1 MFKQLTIYLFSL
13 CMGVICASSCTRENR
28 SANVQ
33 QTRPSSVSQG
43 KDAKY
48 DSLEY
53 KLKRFKFILGNI
65 MGAKINADSL
75 DEALTLANYLQLL
88 TPDDP
93 QIIFS
98 KGLILERQGHR
109 DRAVHYYRKA
119 CLIYDSL
126 GADTIY
132 THAINRAAC
141 VQAAYGEKAYRKEI
155 KAIWRKHKKNVYKDW
170 DKKLSD
176 EGWHLLWDDFDY
188 RKLSFYTLAP
198 IEISKINKILYEVEL
213 EDK

>member
-1 MFKQLTIYLFSL
+1 MFKQLTFFLISL
-13 CMGVICASSCTRENR
+13 CIGVVCASCTRENR
-28 SANVQ
+28 SAKVQ
-33 QTRPSSVSQG
+33 QTKSSSISQS

-88 TPDDP
+88 APDDP

-98 KGLILERQGHR
+98 KGFILERQGHR

-132 THAINRAAC
+132 TLAINRAAC
-141 VQAAYGEKAYRKEI
+141 IQAAYGEKAYRKELR
-155 KAIWRKHKKNVYKDW
+155 AIWRKHKKNVYKDW

-176 EGWHLLWDDFDY
+176 EDWHLLWDDFDY
-188 RKLSFYTLAP
+188 RDFSYCTLAP
-198 IEISKINKILYEVEL
+198 IEISKINKILYGVEL

>member
-1 MFKQLTIYLFSL
+1 MLKQFTIYLISL
-13 CMGVICASSCTRENR
+13 CIGVICASCTKENR
-28 SANVQ
+28 SAKVQ
-33 QTRPSSVSQG
+33 QTKPSSISQS

-53 KLKRFKFILGNI
+53 KLKRFKFILSNI
-65 MGAKINADSL
+65 MAAKINADSL

-141 VQAAYGEKAYRKEI
+141 IQAAYGEKAYRKEI

-170 DKKLSD
+170 DKLSD
-176 EGWHLLWDDFDY
+176 EDWHLLWDNFDY
-188 RKLSFYTLAP
+188 REISYCTLAP
-198 IEISKINKILYEVEL
+198 IEISKINKILYGVEL

>member
-1 MFKQLTIYLFSL
+1 M
-13 CMGVICASSCTRENR
+13 
-28 SANVQ
+28 Q
-33 QTRPSSVSQG
+33 QTKSPSVSQSR
-43 KDAKY
+43 DAKY

-88 TPDDP
+88 APDDP

-98 KGLILERQGHR
+98 KGFILERQGHR

-132 THAINRAAC
+132 TLAINRAAC
-141 VQAAYGEKAYRKEI
+141 IQAAYGEKAYRKELR
-155 KAIWRKHKKNVYKDW
+155 AIWRKHKKNVYKDW

-176 EGWHLLWDDFDY
+176 EDWHLLWDDFDY
-188 RKLSFYTLAP
+188 RDFSYCTLAP
-198 IEISKINKILYEVEL
+198 IEISKINKILYGVEL